1 MKRLI
6 PTISLALLGA
16 FTFSG
21 CETTGQS
28 ALAGAA
34 TGAAIGGLL
43 HGRGDQALAG
53 AAIGAASG
61 ALLGHVAKQ
70 QRERAYDEGY
80 ADARGYRDTRS
91 YRDTRDYRD
100 DRYYDRTYPVA
111 TRTGRYGYV
120 RSPYSPG
127 NLIDVRDIPRGAKVV
142 DPSCDRIFINP

>member
-1 MKRLI
+1 MKKFI
-6 PTISLALLGA
+6 PAVSLALLGA
-16 FTFSG
+16 FTFTG

-61 ALLGHVAKQ
+61 ALLGHVAKN

-80 ADARGYRDTRS
+80 SDARGYRTSERS
-91 YRDTRDYRD
+91 YPVGYR
-100 DRYYDRTYPVA
+100 TS
-111 TRTGRYGYV
+111 RYGLV
-120 RSPYSPG
+120 RSPYGDG
-127 NLIDVRDIPRGAKVV
+127 NLIDVSGIPRGAKVV
-142 DPSCDRIFINP
+142 DPSTDRIFINP

>member
-1 MKRLI
+1 MKTFI
-6 PTISLALLGA
+6 PAISLALLGA
-16 FTFSG
+16 FTFTG

-43 HGRGDQALAG
+43 HGRGSDALAG

-61 ALLGHVAKQ
+61 ALIGHVAKE

-80 ADARGYRDTRS
+80 SDARGYRGERS
-91 YRDTRDYRD
+91 YE
-100 DRYYDRTYPVA
+100 RTYPVGY
-111 TRTGRYGYV
+111 RTGRYGLV
-120 RSPYSPG
+120 RSPYG
-127 NLIDVRDIPRGAKVV
+127 DRNLIDVSGIPHGAKVV

>member
-1 MKRLI
+1 MKKFI
-6 PTISLALLGA
+6 PAVSLALLGA
-16 FTFSG
+16 FTFTG

-61 ALLGHVAKQ
+61 ALLGHVAKK

-80 ADARGYRDTRS
+80 SDARGD
-91 YRDTRDYRD
+91 RD
-100 DRYYDRTYPVA
+100 DRGYRSYERSYPVGY
-111 TRTGRYGYV
+111 RTSRYGLV
-120 RSPYSPG
+120 RSPYGNG
-127 NLIDVRDIPRGAKVV
+127 NLIDVSGIPRGAKVV
-142 DPSCDRIFINP
+142 DPSTNRIFINP

>member
-1 MKRLI
+1 MKELI
-6 PTISLALLGA
+6 PTVSLALLCTFF
-16 FTFSG
+16 FTG

-53 AAIGAASG
+53 AAFGAASG
-61 ALLGHVAKQ
+61 ALIGHVAKQ

-80 ADARGYRDTRS
+80 ADARGYRSSERS
-91 YRDTRDYRD
+91 YPYGS
-100 DRYYDRTYPVA
+100 RTS
-111 TRTGRYGYV
+111 RYGLV

-127 NLIDVRDIPRGAKVV
+127 NLIDVAGIPRGAKVV
-142 DPSCDRIFINP
+142 DPSCNRIFINP

>member
-1 MKRLI
+1 MKKFI
-6 PTISLALLGA
+6 PAISLALLGA
-16 FTFSG
+16 FTFTG

-61 ALLGHVAKQ
+61 ALIGHVAKQ

-80 ADARGYRDTRS
+80 YEGSGNRGG
-91 YRDTRDYRD
+91 
-100 DRYYDRTYPVA
+100 RYYGEHYPVG
-111 TRTGRYGYV
+111 TRTGRYGLV
-120 RSPYSPG
+120 RSPFSPG
-127 NLIDVRDIPRGAKVV
+127 NLIDVSGIPRGAKVV

>member
-1 MKRLI
+1 MKKLI
-6 PTISLALLGA
+6 PAISIALLGA
-16 FTFSG
+16 FTFTG

-61 ALLGHVAKQ
+61 ALIGHVAKQ

-80 ADARGYRDTRS
+80 NDGSGYRGER
-91 YRDTRDYRD
+91 YRESS
-100 DRYYDRTYPVA
+100 YPVGH
-111 TRTGRYGYV
+111 RTGRYGLV
-120 RSPYSPG
+120 RSPYSPA
-127 NLIDVRDIPRGAKVV
+127 NLLDVSGIPRGAKVV

>member
-1 MKRLI
+1 MKRIIPAISIALI
-6 PTISLALLGA
+6 SA
-16 FTFSG
+16 FTFTG

-61 ALLGHVAKQ
+61 ALLGHVAKE

-80 ADARGYRDTRS
+80 SDARGYSRD
-91 YRDTRDYRD
+91 RDYRSYE
-100 DRYYDRTYPVA
+100 RSYPVGY
-111 TRTGRYGYV
+111 RTGRYGLV
-120 RSPYSPG
+120 RSPYGPR
-127 NLIDVRDIPRGAKVV
+127 NLIDVSGIPRGAKVV

>member
-1 MKRLI
+1 MKNFV
-6 PTISLALLGA
+6 PAISIALLGA
-16 FTFSG
+16 FTFTG

-61 ALLGHVAKQ
+61 ALIGHVAKE

-80 ADARGYRDTRS
+80 REGSGYRGER
-91 YRDTRDYRD
+91 YRESR
-100 DRYYDRTYPVA
+100 YPVGH
-111 TRTGRYGYV
+111 RTGRYGLV

-127 NLIDVRDIPRGAKVV
+127 NLIDVSGIPRGAKVV

>member
-1 MKRLI
+1 MKKFI
-6 PTISLALLGA
+6 PAVSLALVGA
-16 FTFSG
+16 FTFTG

-43 HGRGDQALAG
+43 HGRGSDALAG

-61 ALLGHVAKQ
+61 ALIGHVAKE

-80 ADARGYRDTRS
+80 SDARGYRRYPLG
-91 YRDTRDYRD
+91 YRTS
-100 DRYYDRTYPVA
+100 
-111 TRTGRYGYV
+111 RYGLV
-120 RSPYSPG
+120 RSPYGEP
-127 NLIDVRDIPRGAKVV
+127 NLIDVSGIPRGAKVV

>member
-1 MKRLI
+1 MKKFI
-6 PTISLALLGA
+6 PAISLALLGA
-16 FTFSG
+16 FTFTG

-43 HGRGDQALAG
+43 HGRGSDALAG

-61 ALLGHVAKQ
+61 ALIGHVAKQ
-70 QRERAYDEGY
+70 ERERAYDEGY
-80 ADARGYRDTRS
+80 YEGSGYRGER
-91 YRDTRDYRD
+91 YRESR
-100 DRYYDRTYPVA
+100 YPVGH
-111 TRTGRYGYV
+111 RTGRYGLV

-127 NLIDVRDIPRGAKVV
+127 NLIDVSGIPRGAKVV

>member
-1 MKRLI
+1 MKTFI
-6 PTISLALLGA
+6 PAISLALIGA
-16 FTFSG
+16 FTFTG

-61 ALLGHVAKQ
+61 ALIGHVAKE

-80 ADARGYRDTRS
+80 ADARGYRG
-91 YRDTRDYRD
+91 
-100 DRYYDRTYPVA
+100 DRGYPVGS
-111 TRTGRYGYV
+111 RTGRYGLV
-120 RSPYSPG
+120 RSPYG
-127 NLIDVRDIPRGAKVV
+127 DHNLIDVSGIPRGAKVV

>member
-1 MKRLI
+1 MKKFI
-6 PTISLALLGA
+6 PAVSLALLGA
-16 FTFSG
+16 FTFTG

-61 ALLGHVAKQ
+61 ALIGHVAKE

-80 ADARGYRDTRS
+80 ADARGYRS
-91 YRDTRDYRD
+91 SGHH
-100 DRYYDRTYPVA
+100 YPVGY
-111 TRTGRYGYV
+111 RTSRYSVV
-120 RSPYSPG
+120 RSPYGEG
-127 NLIDVRDIPRGAKVV
+127 NLIDVSGIPRGAKVV

>member
-1 MKRLI
+1 MKKFI
-6 PTISLALLGA
+6 PAVSLALLGA
-16 FTFSG
+16 FTFTG

-43 HGRGDQALAG
+43 HGSGSDALAG

-61 ALLGHVAKQ
+61 ALIGHVAKE
-70 QRERAYDEGY
+70 QRERAYEEGY
-80 ADARGYRDTRS
+80 ADSRGYRGDRGYRS
-91 YRDTRDYRD
+91 YERSS
-100 DRYYDRTYPVA
+100 YPVGS
-111 TRTGRYGYV
+111 RTGRYDLV

-127 NLIDVRDIPRGAKVV
+127 NLIDVSGIPRGAKVV

>member
-1 MKRLI
+1 MKKLI
-6 PTISLALLGA
+6 PTVSIALLGA
-16 FTFSG
+16 FTFTG

-61 ALLGHVAKQ
+61 ALLGHVAKE

-80 ADARGYRDTRS
+80 SDARGYRSYERS
-91 YRDTRDYRD
+91 Y
-100 DRYYDRTYPVA
+100 PVGS
-111 TRTGRYGYV
+111 RTGRYGLV
-120 RSPYSPG
+120 RSPYNPG
-127 NLIDVRDIPRGAKVV
+127 NLIDVSGIPRGAKVV